1 MCGIHRGLN
10 WFVVIRSLLMLLSLL
25 AVSLSAA
32 GQNLTVMTWN
42 VKGNGVADWTTNNP
56 QVRAIGRVLSHLD
69 PDVVTFQEIPLTNT
83 FRMPAIIAEYL
94 PGFFLATNSGTD
106 GFIRSVIVSR
116 YPITRSQRW
125 LDGVNLNAF
134 GYAGTF
140 TRDLFEAEINV
151 PFYTAPLHVFT
162 THLKSGGTADDFARR
177 GAEALAISNFFA
189 TNFLPTRAN
198 RPHVLTG
205 DLNEDVASTST
216 NSLRPV
222 TRLTNAPS
230 ALRLISPVNPS
241 SGSVNTFSIQASVNT
256 RLDYLLPGGP
266 YRTNLI
272 GSQVFR
278 SDRVTPLPPELFS
291 TDNATASDH
300 LPVLATFANPYA
312 APFLLTGIVLTN
324 QNFRLNWQATPG
336 QTFFVQASTNLSNW
350 AFVATN
356 RSSNSLSYTSVV
368 SGTGNWRFFR
378 LTQ

>member
-1 MCGIHRGLN
+1 VN
-10 WFVVIRSLLMLLSLL
+10 
-25 AVSLSAA
+25 
-32 GQNLTVMTWN
+32 
-42 VKGNGVADWTTNNP
+42 
-56 QVRAIGRVLSHLD
+56 
-69 PDVVTFQEIPLTNT
+69 PDVVTFQEIPFTNT

-116 YPITRSQRW
+116 YPITRSQKW

-134 GYAGTF
+134 GYAGNF

-151 PFYTAPLHVFT
+151 PFYAAPLHVFT

-205 DLNEDVASTST
+205 DLNENVTTTST

-230 ALRLISPVNPS
+230 TLQLISPVNPVT
-241 SGSVNTFSIQASVNT
+241 GSVNTFSIQGSLNT
-256 RLDYLLPGGP
+256 RLDYVLPGGP
-266 YRTNLI
+266 FRTNVTA
-272 GSQVFR
+272 SQVFR

-291 TDNATASDH
+291 TDSAAASDH
-300 LPVLATFANPYA
+300 LPIVVTFANPYA
-312 APFLLTGIVLTN
+312 TPFLLTSIVLTN

-350 AFVATN
+350 SILATN
-356 RSSNSLSYTSVV
+356 RSSNSLTYTSIV
-368 SGTGNWRFFR
+368 SGTGQWRFFR